1 MAVVSKP
8 VGDGCCRRRPGQ
20 FRLQRVKPATLA
32 GYKRALRSFVE
43 WLDEVGKCPA
53 KADEWDDCVVIY
65 AADRAL
71 SASSMHALINALELF
86 FPKFKRQF
94 QEARAEA
101 DGLQTTTPVVHKA
114 PMCRGPCCLFAARAA
129 EIGQPRKGIALIVQN
144 GAGLRPSEV
153 LALFPEHVAWQ
164 DSIHGPVAL
173 LRLGA
178 LVSTKARREQVAFIY
193 KSEDPHA
200 YELLQ
205 RLVEVTPDNHR
216 LFDFSY
222 AAYHRFIRD
231 TCDHFHIDVAFS
243 GHGPRAG
250 FASERI
256 ARGESASDV
265 QRRGRWKVP
274 SSFEIY
280 VDVVLASQID
290 VSFKLSGLSE
300 AITFTHAYLLDY
312 FSVASLAATA
322 DASKEG
328 KERRHS
334 RPSEETSAGSR
345 GRARDFENT
354 SKTPCENTVSARGK
368 GHKVV
373 AVQPDFLGPPIGAR
387 AASCTAASASAQRNW
402 ASTASHAEGASS
414 SQASCKRKIRPPKR

>member
-1 MAVVSKP
+1 MV
-8 VGDGCCRRRPGQ
+8 
-20 FRLQRVKPATLA
+20 
-32 GYKRALRSFVE
+32 
-43 WLDEVGKCPA
+43 
-53 KADEWDDCVVIY
+53 
-65 AADRAL
+65 
-71 SASSMHALINALELF
+71 
-86 FPKFKRQF
+86 
-94 QEARAEA
+94 
-101 DGLQTTTPVVHKA
+101 
-114 PMCRGPCCLFAARAA
+114 
-129 EIGQPRKGIALIVQN
+129 
-144 GAGLRPSEV
+144 
-153 LALFPEHVAWQ
+153 
-164 DSIHGPVAL
+164 L
-173 LRLGA
+173 LRCCGWGRL
-178 LVSTKARREQVAFIY
+178 STKARREQVAFIY

-334 RPSEETSAGSR
+334 RPSEETSAGPR

-387 AASCTAASASAQRNW
+387 AANCTAASASARG
-402 ASTASHAEGASS
+402 THAEGASS